1 MIIIYSQ
8 TFCKMGVKN
17 LWSLLTPVAEK
28 MPLWDLQGKAIA
40 IDLSGWVCDS
50 ENCKMATNQKNMY
63 LR

>member
-1 MIIIYSQ
+1 
-8 TFCKMGVKN
+8 MGVKS

-28 MPLWDLQGKAIA
+28 TPLWELDGKAVG

-50 ENCKMATNQKNMY
+50 ENLNHNISQKNMY